1 MRNVPRGDCTYH
13 GHGAGRIHVTITSHH
28 GRESRNGIGRI
39 RDKSYY
45 FMSKILGETGGIK
58 VDMDH
63 VGSPGCQ
70 HTSLERVR
78 CVVWLTEGC
87 LISKVV
93 GSLSVGC
100 WLSRLPTS
108 SPP

>member
-1 MRNVPRGDCTYH
+1 MSRAEIVPIMAMALAVSKSPSPHTMDAKVGM
-13 GHGAGRIHVTITSHH
+13 GL
-28 GRESRNGIGRI
+28 EEF

-45 FMSKILGETGGIK
+45 FMSKILGEIGGIK

-70 HTSLERVR
+70 RTSPERVR
-78 CVVWLTEGC
+78 CIVRLTEGC
-87 LISKVV
+87 LIFKVV